1 MNRPAT
7 RFGAKL
13 LTATALAAALLASG
27 CAVMDSIAGPTSPH
41 SQTARDLGMPTANPE
56 SVGFSTAGLDALTAE
71 FRGLVDQGKLAG
83 VTTLVARHGKVVHFD
98 AYGEQDAGKDTPLRP
113 DSIFRIASMT
123 KPITGVAM
131 MQLWEQGKWKL
142 SDPVSKFIPE
152 FANLQVKKAGG
163 GTEPQRSP
171 MTMAQLMSHSAG
183 FGVSAVYE
191 KDNLGATDLQGMIDK
206 LKTLPLE
213 TQPGTNWDYGPSVNI
228 QGYIV
233 EKLSGQSLDVYF
245 DEHIFKPLGMVDT
258 GFWMPPEKA
267 SRVAAIH
274 TYDSA
279 GKIKGPAEN
288 RVTTTKP
295 SFLAGSG
302 GLMSTTEDYWRFA
315 QAVANGGQLDGKR
328 ILKDDTVKLMRT
340 NVLTPGAKVD
350 LYGPSQEGVG
360 FGMDFAIIMDPQ
372 RAGTPQ
378 GLNTFYWGGAFGT
391 WFWIDPTND
400 LVFVGMIQNLNGSR
414 PDSGT
419 PATRAISPRLTYAA
433 LEHPEK

>member
-1 MNRPAT
+1 
-7 RFGAKL
+7 
-13 LTATALAAALLASG
+13 
-27 CAVMDSIAGPTSPH
+27 
-41 SQTARDLGMPTANPE
+41 
-56 SVGFSTAGLDALTAE
+56 
-71 FRGLVDQGKLAG
+71 
-83 VTTLVARHGKVVHFD
+83 
-98 AYGEQDAGKDTPLRP
+98 
-113 DSIFRIASMT
+113 
-123 KPITGVAM
+123 
-131 MQLWEQGKWKL
+131 
-142 SDPVSKFIPE
+142 
-152 FANLQVKKAGG
+152 
-163 GTEPQRSP
+163 
-171 MTMAQLMSHSAG
+171 
-183 FGVSAVYE
+183 
-191 KDNLGATDLQGMIDK
+191 
-206 LKTLPLE
+206 
-213 TQPGTNWDYGPSVNI
+213 
-228 QGYIV
+228 
-233 EKLSGQSLDVYF
+233 
-245 DEHIFKPLGMVDT
+245 MVDT
-258 GFWMPPEKA
+258 GFWVPESKA
-267 SRVAAIH
+267 SRVAGIH

-279 GKIKGPAEN
+279 GKIKGPDQN
-288 RVTTTKP
+288 RVTTSKP

-328 ILKDDTVKLMRT
+328 VLKDDTVKLMRT
-340 NVLTPGAKVD
+340 NVLAPSAKVD